1 MGNNVNL
8 ERLLTDF
15 GRQERRQQNL
25 LPIGVGN
32 TFSQRLASSV
42 GAIGQGMFGGALRAA
57 EAAGAPI
64 TAQSPATRLRARLA
78 ELKPLENKED
88 RAEFI
93 KIVQTISGPEAA
105 VQMAQQFAQS
115 DRQKVEAQYA
125 ANREARA
132 VAAETR
138 AEDEANRRDRE
149 EQRRIDQILYNK
161 IKDAT
166 QEKRE
171 ARRLEIAEEKNA
183 REQAKRKGEVDKEK
197 QDKLIAGNL
206 RALYLDQARSQ
217 DRQELVE
224 AIEAGMELS
233 VIEKALYGSSNAL
246 SRAPSDNEAAAMEAI
261 INSEGF
267 KESIKGLPRKT
278 IAIFFDDG
286 LDADVKRAVF
296 YKAKELQRI
305 NTKITVEEALR
316 EALKVVI
323 KLYEVKDDDDPDANV
338 L

>member
-1 MGNNVNL
+1 MADNL
-8 ERLLTDF
+8 QRLLTQF
-15 GRQERRQQNL
+15 GQAQDRAANQQ
-25 LPIGVGN
+25 PIGVGRD
-32 TFSQRLASSV
+32 FGERLASSV
-42 GAIGQGMFGGALRAA
+42 GSIGSSLFGGLTKTAQAL
-57 EAAGAPI
+57 GAPI
-64 TAQSPATRLRARLA
+64 DTTSPATRLRARLA
-78 ELKPLENKED
+78 ELNPLENKED
-88 RAEFI
+88 RIEFI

-105 VQMAQQFAQS
+105 VQAAQQFAQS

-138 AEDEANRRDRE
+138 AEEAALRASRE
-149 EQRRIDQILYNK
+149 EQRKIDQILYNRT
-161 IKDAT
+161 KDAT
-166 QEKRE
+166 QEDRE
-171 ARRLEIAEEKNA
+171 ARRLEIAEEKLA
-183 REQAKRKGEVDKEK
+183 IAQAKHKGEVDKEK
-197 QDKLIAGNL
+197 QDKLRAGNL

-217 DRQELVE
+217 DRLELVD

-305 NTKITVEEALR
+305 DTKITVEEALR
-316 EALKVVI
+316 EALKVVT
-323 KLYEVKDDDDPDANV
+323 KLYEVKDDDDDPDANV

>member
-149 EQRRIDQILYNK
+149 EQRRIDQILYNRT
-161 IKDAT
+161 KDAT
-166 QEKRE
+166 QEDRE
-171 ARRLEIAEEKNA
+171 ARRLKIAEEKLA
-183 REQAKRKGEVDKEK
+183 MEKAKRDKELTAEEEQK
-197 QDKLIAGNL
+197 VTNANL
-206 RALYLDQARSQ
+206 RALYLDEARSQ
-217 DRQELVE
+217 DRQELAA
-224 AIEAGMELS
+224 AIETGMELS

-246 SRAPSDNEAAAMEAI
+246 SRAPSDDEAAAMEAI
-261 INSEGF
+261 VNSEAF
-267 KESIKGLPRKT
+267 KKSVKGLPRKYN
-278 IAIFFDDG
+278 IFRQDRG

-305 NTKITVEEALR
+305 NTKLTVEEALR
-316 EALKVVI
+316 EALKVVT
-323 KLYEVKDDDDPDANV
+323 KLYEAKDDDDPDANV